1 LAHLSSQTDLKN
13 LDDMNQGVRDIY
25 VMEVGICE
33 PKGASKL
40 KSEHISKAFGQERRG
55 ATVDTLIAELLHL
68 R

>member
-1 LAHLSSQTDLKN
+1 
-13 LDDMNQGVRDIY
+13 MNQGVRDFY

-40 KSEHISKAFGQERRG
+40 KSEHISKAVGQERWG
-55 ATVDTLIAELLHL
+55 AIVDTLIAELLHL